1 MIRNSKPTGMH
12 PGVGVGEAEM
22 EETFHVQD
30 GETILTS
37 RTALPQG
44 GFLPAGTP
52 AWVYYMAR
60 RATPEQIK
68 DLMGNIHSRVPGGH
82 GSYKDDSMLPSGVKD
97 EGNEFTGDLAHT
109 KKGNKFKIGGKT
121 VTNTTGQI
129 AEKICPKCGKEL
141 CECDT
146 MEESKMKMK
155 DESGLQAYIGKKK
168 YGAADFKAL
177 QKAGR
182 EHDMKK
188 KEQIK
193 AKHSHH
199 GS

>member
-1 MIRNSKPTGMH
+1 MVR
-12 PGVGVGEAEM
+12 
-22 EETFHVQD
+22 Q
-30 GETILTS
+30 
-37 RTALPQG
+37 
-44 GFLPAGTP
+44 
-52 AWVYYMAR
+52 
-60 RATPEQIK
+60 ATPEQIK
-68 DLMGNIHSRVPGGH
+68 ALMGTIKSKVPSGH
-82 GSYKDDSMLPSGVKD
+82 GYYNDDSMLPRGLRGKTPGVKDEEDAANIKD
-97 EGNEFTGDLAHT
+97 EGNEFTDKLAHT
-109 KKGNKFKIGGKT
+109 KKGDKFSIGGKT
-121 VTNTTGQI
+121 VTNTTGTI
-129 AEKICPKCGKEL
+129 AEKVCPKCGKEL

-146 MEESKMKMK
+146 MEESEKICPKCHKNPCVCETEVK

>member
-1 MIRNSKPTGMH
+1 MNDNDLYGDIDDAKVYDALRRGDVEGAADEICYSYTGRDGGEADTDGIFKDIVSSLNYMLRNSNPTGIH
-12 PGVGVGEAEM
+12 PEAEASST
-22 EETFHVQD
+22 E
-30 GETILTS
+30 I
-37 RTALPQG
+37 
-44 GFLPAGTP
+44 
-52 AWVYYMAR
+52 
-60 RATPEQIK
+60 
-68 DLMGNIHSRVPGGH
+68 
-82 GSYKDDSMLPSGVKD
+82 KDDSMLPSGVKD
-97 EGNEFTGDLAHT
+97 EGNEFTGDLART
-109 KKGNKFKIGGKT
+109 QKGGKFKIGGKT
-121 VTNTTGQI
+121 VINTTGQI

-199 GS
+199 RS